1 VTIHLQLLIK
11 SSRGWVVQEMRTVQ
25 IQEIILGSREVHRGE
40 RATGTARERD
50 RRDREVN
57 SECYQ
62 EGGRPMNNVK
72 LLLIE
77 WFKFCLESEVGKEG
91 PVKEVRRRV
100 TTIAHDR
107 KMFKHVWTL
116 IVVPQRTASG

>member
-1 VTIHLQLLIK
+1 
-11 SSRGWVVQEMRTVQ
+11 
-25 IQEIILGSREVHRGE
+25 
-40 RATGTARERD
+40 
-50 RRDREVN
+50 
-57 SECYQ
+57 
-62 EGGRPMNNVK
+62 VK

-91 PVKEVRRRV
+91 PVREVRRRV
-100 TTIAHDR
+100 TTISHDR